1 MMPVRAAPHPAD
13 SPGPLPAEA
22 PEPTLRA
29 LAGVLLRH
37 RLLIALSVLVALGLG
52 VAYTV
57 YARRV
62 YEAVSVVRFEVERL
76 DLPQL
81 VQVPSTANLITTE
94 SEVLRGRAAAQA
106 VIDSL
111 GLRAR
116 LLRPRDGRRSELFS
130 VLRVSPI
137 ADSGTLVFRPR
148 ADSVFVVSR
157 PDVPGIL
164 GLARVGDTTTMA
176 GARFVVTPAAVGVS
190 ELRVRIDLE
199 EDAIDR
205 FHAGL
210 TVSRPTRDADLLA
223 IRTRANDP
231 VEAAGMANLLAHN
244 IVAGRQAFRR
254 GRTDIAA
261 TFLQEQADSL
271 RRQLREA
278 EDDLRAYR
286 ERAHVVDAPEQARS
300 QVARLASLQAE
311 LAMIRAERDAF
322 GTLLEQLRNDTSGN
336 SVGGQAPSRRL
347 MAFPSLL
354 RNQSASVLL
363 GELAEVETR
372 RSELLIRRVPGDSD
386 VQVLT
391 GRIREIETQLQ
402 GIAESF
408 LQSLSNQ
415 VASLEGEARRFATQL
430 DAMPEKELQAARRQ
444 REARVLNDLWVL
456 VQTRLKE
463 AEITGAVADPTVRIV
478 DRAAPPVRPVRPRPL
493 VNLALALIAG
503 TLVGIGAAL
512 TREHGDRSVR
522 SRADALAAAGLPVL
536 GAIPRVNHRGF
547 ASLPWRRHQSRD
559 RLLSSGNAALSAPD
573 NAVGPRRDRTA
584 ASLASLL
591 VTGPTATAAHVE
603 SFNQL
608 FANLALTHRQ
618 KPLKVVVFTSPLPAE
633 GKTLSAINFALTGAS
648 RGLRM
653 LLIDADLRCG
663 VVNTVLGCRRTPGL
677 AELLGGTAQVDE
689 ALRRIVVGENTAL
702 AVVPSGALPKAPGRI
717 LAIEKVH
724 DVLAHLAPQF
734 DFVVIDTPPVNLL
747 ADAALLGSAADGV
760 ILVVR
765 AGHTQADDLRYA
777 MEQLEAT
784 RAPVIG
790 TLLNDVDLRHNARD
804 DGAYRYLI
812 DAERYN
818 VGAD

>member
-1 MMPVRAAPHPAD
+1 MMPVRADPHPAE
-13 SPGPLPAEA
+13 SRSPLPVEAAE
-22 PEPTLRA
+22 PSLRA
-29 LAGVLLRH
+29 LGAVLRRH
-37 RLLIALSVLVALGLG
+37 RLLIALSILVAVALGA
-52 VAYTV
+52 AYTL
-57 YARRV
+57 YSRPV

-94 SEVLRGRAAAQA
+94 IEVLRGRGAAEA

-116 LLRPRDGRRSELFS
+116 LVAPKRGRRSEFFS
-130 VLRVSPI
+130 ALRVSPA
-137 ADSGTLVFRPR
+137 ADSGTLVFRSR
-148 ADSVFVVSR
+148 ADSVVVVSR
-157 PDVPGIL
+157 PDSPAV
-164 GLARVGDTTTMA
+164 LALASVGDTTAVA
-176 GARFVVTPAAVGVS
+176 GARFVVTPAALGAP
-190 ELRVRIDLE
+190 ELRLRIDVE
-199 EDAIDR
+199 EDAIER
-205 FHAGL
+205 FHDGL
-210 TVSRPTRDADLLA
+210 RISRPTRDADLIA

-231 VEAAGMANLLAHN
+231 EEAAAMANILAHN
-244 IVAGRQAFRR
+244 IIAGRQAFRR
-254 GRTDIAA
+254 GRTDVAA
-261 TFLQEQADSL
+261 TFLQEQAGSL
-271 RRQLREA
+271 RQQLREA

-286 ERAHVVDAPEQARS
+286 EREHVVDAPQQSRS
-300 QVARLASLQAE
+300 QVARLANLQGE
-311 LAMIRAERDAF
+311 LAVIRAERDAF
-322 GTLLEQLRNDTSGN
+322 ATLLEQLRADTSGN
-336 SVGGQAPSRRL
+336 SLGGQAPSRRL

-386 VQVLT
+386 VQILT

-430 DAMPEKELQAARRQ
+430 DAMPEKELQAARRE

-478 DRAAPPVRPVRPRPL
+478 DRAAPPIRPVRPRPV
-493 VNLALALIAG
+493 VNLALSLMAGVLI
-503 TLVGIGAAL
+503 GIGASL
-512 TREHGDRSVR
+512 VREHGDRSVR

-536 GAIPRVNHRGF
+536 GAIPRVNHRGVPM
-547 ASLPWRRHQSRD
+547 LPWRRHQSRE
-559 RLLSSGNAALSAPD
+559 RLLLSGNGALSAPD
-573 NAVGPRRDRTA
+573 AAIGRKRDRTA
-584 ASLASLL
+584 ASLSSLL

-608 FANLALTHRQ
+608 FANLALTHREQ
-618 KPLKVVVFTSPLPAE
+618 PLKVLVFTSPLPAE

-677 AELLGGTAQVDE
+677 AELLSGTAQVDE
-689 ALRRIVVGENTAL
+689 ALRRVVVGENTAL
-702 AVVPSGALPKAPGRI
+702 VVVPSGALPKVPGRI

-724 DVLAHLAPQF
+724 DVLADLAPQF

-765 AGHTQADDLRYA
+765 AGHTRADDLRYA

-804 DGAYRYLI
+804 DGAYRYLLE
-812 DAERYN
+812 AERY